1 VTDEGHSTI
10 GVLASNILLEIFYF
24 YQEFYRINPTFTNPR
39 HRGPAMPLSE
49 WCPLMH
55 VCRRWRQII
64 FESPR
69 RLGLQILCTQRNRF
83 KKSLGIWPDFP
94 IAIDDNRS
102 RTVFTGRIE
111 EDDVIAA
118 LEHPNRVCR
127 IVLESLL
134 LELMATMSCKPYPL
148 LKCLDICPRYE
159 IDLPDGFL
167 GGSAPC
173 LEKLSLSHIS
183 FPGLP
188 TLLSST
194 KSLVRLTLWNVPPT
208 GYISPDV
215 MVTCL
220 AELPRLTDL
229 RLSFKPATVD
239 LHLGQIHPPPL
250 TRTVLPALTHFFGP
264 TSKYLEDL
272 VAQIDCPELAKV
284 HVFYADPAA
293 PQVAQ
298 FFNFVNRSVGPE
310 ISPFTATKIHI
321 SCGDTVRID
330 TYRPPNH
337 LKGEDW
343 DPAKITI
350 SYRVT
355 DRQVYHISQVL
366 NRFSAI
372 LSTVAYLS
380 LVSEYFDF
388 RLMASNNLKWLHL
401 LHPFSAVQTLRV
413 SRELAGHLTL
423 ALEDIPAERANE
435 VLPSLRL
442 IYLEPHWQSLSLE
455 KFVAAR
461 GLSDRPVT
469 VVKDEKEFD
478 EILQSFVL

>member
-1 VTDEGHSTI
+1 
-10 GVLASNILLEIFYF
+10 
-24 YQEFYRINPTFTNPR
+24 
-39 HRGPAMPLSE
+39 MPLSE

-69 RLGLQILCTQRNRF
+69 RLDLQILCTKGNRF
-83 KKSLGIWPDFP
+83 KESLGIWPDFP

-102 RTVFTGRIE
+102 RPGFTGRIE

-118 LEHPNRVCR
+118 LEHPDRVCH
-127 IVLESLL
+127 IVLEGLQ

-148 LKCLDICPRYE
+148 LKYLDICPWDE

-173 LEKLSLSHIS
+173 LEELSLSHIS
-183 FPGLP
+183 YPGLP

-194 KSLVRLTLWNVPPT
+194 KNLVKLTLWGVPPT
-208 GYISPDV
+208 GYISPDA

-229 RLSFKPATVD
+229 RLLFKSATVD
-239 LHLGQIHPPPL
+239 LHRGLGQIHPPPP
-250 TRTVLPALTHFFGP
+250 TRTVLPALAHFCCP

-272 VAQIDCPELAKV
+272 VAQIDCPELENV
-284 HVFYADPAA
+284 HVFYSDPAHV

-298 FFNFVNRSVGPE
+298 FCEFVNRSVGPE
-310 ISPFTATKIHI
+310 ISPFTTPTKIHI
-321 SCGDTVRID
+321 SSGNTVLID
-330 TYRPPNH
+330 TYRRPNH

-350 SYRVT
+350 SYQVT
-355 DRQVYHISQVL
+355 DRQVSHIAQVL

-372 LSTVAYLS
+372 LSTVTYLS
-380 LVSEYFDF
+380 LVSEYFDH
-388 RLMASNNLKWLHL
+388 RLMATNNVEWLHL
-401 LHPFSAVQTLRV
+401 LHPFSAVQTLHV

-423 ALEDIPAERANE
+423 TLEDISAERANE